1 MVCWPILAGI
11 PANKERKKMSYD
23 FNDSLIACEN
33 VLKYNYSKDWN
44 DQPTSLEYKI
54 ETLEYCQVRIDDVEE
69 QFNSKW
75 FLSLDSEDKEFYED
89 YKTRLKSIK
98 EKVITETIKLGK

>member
-1 MVCWPILAGI
+1 VLAYFGWHTS
-11 PANKERKKMSYD
+11 KQGKKKKMSYD
-23 FNDSLIACEN
+23 FNDSLAACEN

-44 DQPTSLEYKI
+44 DKPTSLEYKI